1 MLWCKVLRS
10 SVGIGKRNQG
20 DFKSNISWANFYSL
34 VPIHKIRIEKF
45 PCLLAAPHSWHSST
59 CFLAH
64 RKVPGCELS
73 EVEELHY
80 SGKPLCITSLK
91 SPSLPPREM
100 HNLKCLYTWGPT
112 LCLNF
117 GKQDW
122 CDTYKI
128 WLEKRVDWF
137 FQVAHFLNTICWKIN
152 TTRRH
157 PKILQIYTNWF
168 CKWIFRSKT
177 FRNSVFATIG
187 ERYLPRLVKFYFLSI
202 AFHIHHLGHVH
213 QNKTIRQYSF

>member
-1 MLWCKVLRS
+1 M
-10 SVGIGKRNQG
+10 
-20 DFKSNISWANFYSL
+20 
-34 VPIHKIRIEKF
+34 F
-45 PCLLAAPHSWHSST
+45 PCPQESTRLWAKWGGGIALLRQTSMHNKSQI
-59 CFLAH
+59 
-64 RKVPGCELS
+64 
-73 EVEELHY
+73 
-80 SGKPLCITSLK
+80 PL
-91 SPSLPPREM
+91 PPPREM

-157 PKILQIYTNWF
+157 TKILQIYTNWF